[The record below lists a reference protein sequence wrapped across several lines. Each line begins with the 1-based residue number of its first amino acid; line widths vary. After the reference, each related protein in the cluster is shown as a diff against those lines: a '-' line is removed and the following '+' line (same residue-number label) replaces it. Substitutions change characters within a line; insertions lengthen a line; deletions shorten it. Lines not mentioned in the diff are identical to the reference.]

1 MSLRESIAKTISK
14 GDLRHNPLEESGAD
28 RMGALG
34 MSDALGAAMLRAT
47 ADHDGPSLI
56 AAAALLAKRI
66 RKPGEQLSFL
76 THLCAAVVREWF
88 FCQCTACAGRG
99 YTMHEGRVKDV
110 CKICRGERTRRHSD
124 TERCRQLGI
133 DRASYRRWE
142 SRFAAAHE
150 ALANA
155 VAQVGRD
162 CARQL
167 ERGKII

>member
-1 MSLRESIAKTISK
+1 MGLRESVAKSIAK
-14 GDLRHNPLEESGAD
+14 GDLRHNPLEETGAD
-28 RMGALG
+28 RIGALG
-34 MSDALGAAMLRAT
+34 LSDPLGAAMWRVV

-56 AAAALLAKRI
+56 AAASLLARRI

-76 THLCAAVVREWF
+76 TFLCGAVVREHLDDK
-88 FCQCTACAGRG
+88 CQACGGRG
-99 YTMHEGRVKDV
+99 YAMVDGRVKDA
-110 CKICRGERTRRHSD
+110 CKVCRGERTRRHSD

-142 SRFAAAHE
+142 GRFAAAHE